1 MEKGMRRRTDLA
13 VDLAA
18 RAAALDAGFAS
29 RKIGEI
35 IAPDQI
41 GDARPEATGTNG
53 QKGVEGWALDSSI
66 PCGGSTGFTVQ

>member
-1 MEKGMRRRTDLA
+1 
-13 VDLAA
+13 
-18 RAAALDAGFAS
+18 LDAGFTS

-53 QKGVEGWALDSSI
+53 QKGAEGWTRDSSI
-66 PCGGSTGFTVQ
+66 PYGGSTVFTVQ